1 MPLSASPNYNPPIA
15 PRNRTYPQQP
25 TYINAQNM
33 SKPVNAVYTPVAPPQ
48 EEVCLECA
56 MRDQDMA
63 DVDVTSAGIWE
74 RASDAQYEELRHRE
88 LEEEDSG
95 VEPDEKRPR
104 YRGGRLTE
112 QNLKLWL
119 SIVSSYPCL
128 RFRMAFS
135 DMSEE
140 SSRACFSNADLDEL
154 CPVSTCFAGGRGPR
168 TRKSDEGG
176 RSAGQQDA

>member
-1 MPLSASPNYNPPIA
+1 
-15 PRNRTYPQQP
+15 
-25 TYINAQNM
+25 M

-88 LEEEDSG
+88 LEEEGSG

-119 SIVSSYPCL
+119 SIVSIILVCPFEW
-128 RFRMAFS
+128 RVS
-135 DMSEE
+135 DISEE
-140 SSRACFSNADLDEL
+140 SSRACFSDADLDEL
-154 CPVSTCFAGGRGPR
+154 CSVSTCFAGGRGPCS
-168 TRKSDEGG
+168 RKSDEGG
-176 RSAGQQDA
+176 RSAR